1 MATDTV
7 EFILRARDEA
17 TATIA
22 RTRQGITGLTG
33 AVGNLAAKAGL
44 IGAGVA
50 GITAIGGAVVASA
63 KQMADA
69 VEQLDRLSAR
79 SGVGIETLQI
89 WQRVLED
96 AGGSSEALTS
106 ALTFLN
112 RTIAS
117 NDPLLKQLHVTTR
130 DTEQAFT
137 QIVQVLASTADVA
150 KRTEIAY
157 RLLGRGSADLLGNIE
172 DLATKSRETGEELR
186 ATGAIITEE
195 MAPAAREL
203 DEQLDKLGRNWKGIA
218 TSFQALAVPISAAVV
233 GTLNAILE
241 AARATGEILRTQLV
255 DPLEDL
261 SKVKAER
268 GIAAPTNV
276 VDPTHMTTFQKKGD
290 EVLANI
296 ADSRFEITVTAPRIT
311 DPIERMLGL
320 DLTAEQIAKINAEVD
335 RLMKG
340 APKAVRELEK
350 SFSDL
355 LVIEGQV
362 VEATAQVSEGQDVL
376 AVTSAETNAQME
388 GIVATMAQV
397 PEKLDAATKSMVEAQ
412 SVLNNWLLI
421 ADEVTS
427 RVGVLN
433 ASMEALWNGL
443 QISAGRAFSQL
454 TARWKYSA
462 NLINNVTHTLVDEML
477 AELARLAAAKVF
489 GFFLSLILPGAGAGI
504 SIAAE
509 VGGAG
514 ARAGRPRG
522 EGTTI
527 NTFNIST
534 LGVRSLVMELS
545 SPSGEL
551 RRAQDR
557 VNLVSEY

>member
-157 RLLGRGSADLLGNIE
+157 RLLGKGSADLLGNID

-261 SKVKAER
+261 SKLKAER
-268 GIAAPTNV
+268 GMAEPTNV
-276 VDPTHMTTFQKKGD
+276 ADPTHMTTFQKKGD

-296 ADSRFEITVTAPRIT
+296 ADSRFEITVTASRIT

-335 RLMKG
+335 RLLKG
-340 APKAVRELEK
+340 GPKALREMEK
-350 SFSDL
+350 SGSDL
-355 LVIEGQV
+355 LVVAGQV
-362 VEATAQVSEGQDVL
+362 VEATTDVGEGQDVL
-376 AVTSAETNAQME
+376 ATTTAETNAQMDALVRGLATFDE
-388 GIVATMAQV
+388 GMGTVSRSSLEALVVLLEWADVAA
-397 PEKLDAATKSMVEAQ
+397 
-412 SVLNNWLLI
+412 
-421 ADEVTS
+421 EVTS
-427 RVGVLN
+427 RIGVLR
-433 ASMEALWNGL
+433 ASMEGLWNGL
-443 QISAGRAFSQL
+443 QLSAGRAFSQL

-462 NLINNVTHTLVDEML
+462 NIINNITHTLVDEML
-477 AELARLAAAKVF
+477 AQLARIAAAKVF
-489 GFFLSLILPGAGAGI
+489 GFFLNVILPGAGTVLET
-504 SIAAE
+504 AAS
-509 VGGAG
+509 GN
-514 ARAGRPRG
+514 RAGRPRE
-522 EGTTI
+522 EGASTI